1 MLEKLLY
8 NPNQIYSFGTICL
21 NIILSFI
28 VGLFIAYV
36 YCRTHM
42 GISYSKSFVQTLVQ
56 LCMLTTVVMM
66 VIGNNI
72 ARAFGL
78 VGALSVIRFRTAVKD
93 ARDTAYV
100 FFALVMGM
108 AIGTGFYDIAFIA
121 SIGSL
126 IAIAILHFTNF
137 GGKFRN
143 YLTLRFRVTPH
154 LYNKEKIAAII
165 DKFSVKKSMEST
177 STKLSGTATEV
188 IYKVRFKNVGQETN
202 LLEELRKVDG
212 IIKVEILNIEEEY

>member
-8 NPNQIYSFGTICL
+8 NPNQVYSFGTICQ
-21 NIILSFI
+21 NIVFAFIL
-28 VGLFIAYV
+28 GMFIAYI
-36 YCRTHM
+36 YHRTHI

-56 LCMLTTVVMM
+56 LCMLTAVVMM

-100 FFALVMGM
+100 FFALVIGM
-108 AIGTGFYDIAFIA
+108 AIGTGFYDIALIA
-121 SIGSL
+121 SMGLLGAIGF
-126 IAIAILHFTNF
+126 LHFTNF
-137 GGKFRN
+137 GGRFRK
-143 YLTLRFRVTPH
+143 YLTLRFRVAPG
-154 LYNKEKIAAII
+154 LYDKDKFAALI
-165 DKFSVKKSMEST
+165 DKFSAKKSMQST
-177 STKLSGTATEV
+177 STKQGGTEIEV
-188 IYKVRFKNVGQETN
+188 IYKIRLKNVGQQTE
-202 LLEELRKVDG
+202 LVEELRKIAG